1 MVTHYPSAAI
11 SCTEVAP
18 YTAHVSQV
26 EVGDSRYT
34 YSDSTMH
41 VLKNV
46 HISAQLMENFLQ
58 LARNNTNKDLETC
71 GVLGASLREET
82 FYATTLIIPKQESTS
97 SSCQAVNEADI
108 FNIQNDRSLLPVGW
122 IHKAKALTELLIFHF
137 PDASFSELFYVI
149 DRSAHAISISG
160 NRLSFAV
167 VMQVMVPE
175 AIAIVV
181 APTDKTRNYG
191 IFRLTDPSGM
201 DVLKECGEK
210 GFHAHRDSDDG
221 RPLYEQCS
229 HVYINPNL
237 RFEIFDLR

>member
-1 MVTHYPSAAI
+1 MVTHYPSVAI

-18 YTAHVSQV
+18 YSAQVSQV
-26 EVGDSRYT
+26 TVSDSRYA
-34 YSDSTMH
+34 YSESAILG
-41 VLKNV
+41 LKNL
-46 HISAQLMENFLQ
+46 HISAQLMEDFLEI
-58 LARNNTNKDLETC
+58 ARNNTDKDLETC
-71 GVLGASLREET
+71 GVLGASLTEET

-97 SSCQAVNEADI
+97 SSCQALHEEDI

-122 IHKAKALTELLIFHF
+122 IHTHPSQSCFM
-137 PDASFSELFYVI
+137 SSI
-149 DRSAHAISISG
+149 DLHTQYPY
-160 NRLSFAV
+160 
-167 VMQVMVPE
+167 QVMVPE

-201 DVLKECGEK
+201 NVLKECEEK
-210 GFHAHRDSDDG
+210 GFHPHRDSSDG

>member
-1 MVTHYPSAAI
+1 MSMVTHYPSAAI

-18 YTAHVSQV
+18 NAAEVSQV
-26 EVGDSRYT
+26 TTGDTRYA
-34 YSDSTMH
+34 YSDTAMH
-41 VLKNV
+41 VLKNI
-46 HISAQLMENFLQ
+46 HISAQLMEDFLQ
-58 LARNNTNKDLETC
+58 LACNNTEKDLETC
-71 GVLGASLREET
+71 GVLGASLKEET

-97 SSCQAVNEADI
+97 SSCQALKEEEI

-122 IHKAKALTELLIFHF
+122 IH
-137 PDASFSELFYVI
+137 
-149 DRSAHAISISG
+149 
-160 NRLSFAV
+160 
-167 VMQVMVPE
+167 VMVPE

-201 DVLKECGEK
+201 NVLKECEEK
-210 GFHAHRDSDDG
+210 GFHPHRDPNDG

>member
-1 MVTHYPSAAI
+1 MVTHHPSAAI

-18 YTAHVSQV
+18 YAAQVSQV
-26 EVGDSRYT
+26 TVGDSRYT
-34 YSDSTMH
+34 YSESAMLG
-41 VLKNV
+41 LKKL
-46 HISAQLMENFLQ
+46 HISAQLMEVFLEI
-58 LARNNTNKDLETC
+58 ARNNTNKDLETC
-71 GVLGASLREET
+71 GVLGASLTNET

-97 SSCQAVNEADI
+97 SSCQALHEEDI

-122 IHKAKALTELLIFHF
+122 IHTHPSQSCFM
-137 PDASFSELFYVI
+137 SSI
-149 DRSAHAISISG
+149 DLHTQYPY
-160 NRLSFAV
+160 
-167 VMQVMVPE
+167 QVMVPE
-175 AIAIVV
+175 AIAIVM

-201 DVLKECGEK
+201 NVLKECEEK
-210 GFHAHRDSDDG
+210 GFHPHQESSDG

>member
-1 MVTHYPSAAI
+1 MNMVTHYPSAAI

-18 YTAHVSQV
+18 NAAEVSQV
-26 EVGDSRYT
+26 TTGDTRYA
-34 YSDSTMH
+34 YSDTAAH
-41 VLKNV
+41 VLKNI
-46 HISAQLMENFLQ
+46 HISAQLMEDFLQ
-58 LARNNTNKDLETC
+58 LARNNTDKDLETC
-71 GVLGASLREET
+71 GVLGASLKEET

-97 SSCQAVNEADI
+97 SSCQALKEEEI

-122 IHKAKALTELLIFHF
+122 IHTHPSQSCFMSSIDLHTHF
-137 PDASFSELFYVI
+137 SY
-149 DRSAHAISISG
+149 
-160 NRLSFAV
+160 
-167 VMQVMVPE
+167 QVMVPE

-201 DVLKECGEK
+201 NVLKECEEK
-210 GFHAHRDSDDG
+210 GFHPHRDPNDG

>member
-1 MVTHYPSAAI
+1 MVTHHPSAAI

-18 YTAHVSQV
+18 YAAQVSQV
-26 EVGDSRYT
+26 TVGDSRYT
-34 YSDSTMH
+34 YSESAMLG
-41 VLKNV
+41 LKKL
-46 HISAQLMENFLQ
+46 HISAQLMEVFLEI
-58 LARNNTNKDLETC
+58 ARNNTNKDLETC
-71 GVLGASLREET
+71 GVLGASLTNET

-97 SSCQAVNEADI
+97 SSCQALHEEDI

-122 IHKAKALTELLIFHF
+122 IH
-137 PDASFSELFYVI
+137 
-149 DRSAHAISISG
+149 
-160 NRLSFAV
+160 
-167 VMQVMVPE
+167 VMVPE
-175 AIAIVV
+175 AIAIVM

-201 DVLKECGEK
+201 NVLKECEEK
-210 GFHAHRDSDDG
+210 GFHPHQESSDG